1 MEPEQ
6 EISLVDKAFAIHEH
20 LLIYHVLLKLDPTL
34 AAIGLAATGIH
45 ELWKRRGD
53 IFVTR
58 LIELKIDPPAER
70 LRERDFLEG
79 LAATLRRVQDSVADE
94 KIRSFADMFAT
105 YYEGGHFQS
114 VDHFDEYLSILHEL
128 SLREFRVLVI
138 LHKYEHRNPLEGRN
152 PLQRAT
158 AVWESFQQEVELKV
172 GIPHAQLAATL
183 TRIQRTGL
191 YETITGAFLDYTGGK
206 GCLTPLFHDFL
217 STLRIPIHPSGAA

>member
-1 MEPEQ
+1 MSGEENG
-6 EISLVDKAFAIHEH
+6 LVDTAFAVHEQ
-20 LLIYHVLLKLDPTL
+20 LLIYHVLWKLNPTL
-34 AAIGLAATGIH
+34 AVTGLAATGFH

-53 IFVTR
+53 IFATR
-58 LIELKIDPPAER
+58 LTELRIDPPAER
-70 LRERDFLEG
+70 IQERDFLDA

-114 VDHFDEYLSILHEL
+114 VDHFDEYLSILHAL

-138 LHKYEHRNPLEGRN
+138 LHKYEHSNPLEGRH

-158 AVWESFQQEVELKV
+158 AVWESFQQEVELNI
-172 GIPHAQLAATL
+172 GIPGAQLPAIL

-191 YETITGAFLDYTGGK
+191 YETITGAYFDYTGGK
-206 GCLTPLFHDFL
+206 GYLTLFL
-217 STLRIPIHPSGAA
+217 MTSYQR